1 MSYECP
7 VCSSAMRIEH
17 NALICPDCGQME
29 ISNPINNS
37 MMDAAVDQA
46 EIALGMLCEDSR
58 APKEFEALKQL
69 CAEDKFSNMEELMQF
84 LVPIIFMA
92 GVRKG
97 HT

>member
-1 MSYECP
+1 MPKC
-7 VCSSAMRIEH
+7 MRCGKPMVGVH
-17 NALICPDCGQME
+17 NAYNCLECGTAVLHD
-29 ISNPINNS
+29 PLNNFY
-37 MMDAAVDQA
+37 MDTILSQA

-58 APKEFEALKQL
+58 APKEFEVLKQL